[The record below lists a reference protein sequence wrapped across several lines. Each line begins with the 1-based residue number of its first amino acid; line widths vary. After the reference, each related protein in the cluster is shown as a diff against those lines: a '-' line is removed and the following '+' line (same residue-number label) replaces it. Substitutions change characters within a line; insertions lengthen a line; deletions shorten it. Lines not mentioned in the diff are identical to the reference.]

1 MRRGLGLGVL
11 VCAAAGVG
19 AEDRFVAPLPAESEV
34 QLRRDV
40 EYVADA
46 AGRAAFD
53 LYRPARANAPTPV
66 VVFVNGIGTPWMRG
80 HVQYTSWPRAV
91 TARGL
96 AGIAMDSREASVDDD
111 LRRLVAF
118 LGAHATELGVDADRI
133 ALWSCSANVRRGLP
147 LALGLGPAVRSAVAY
162 YGSAEIERFPAD
174 RPVLLVRAGLD
185 NPELNRAIDE
195 MAALAL
201 RQNAPVEVVNLAAG
215 VHGFDLRDDDD
226 AARAAIRRTLDF
238 LEATLSGGVSEA
250 VRAGASRAA
259 AAAAV
264 AQGDWP
270 AAASAWQRV
279 VAERPADAN
288 AWQRLG
294 DAKRQLADR
303 AGALTAFE
311 RARARLAE
319 PRPDQLRR
327 GRHPRRGRRRG
338 ARLRDAPLDG
348 PAPALLPRAARDEPG
363 LRRGAWR
370 RALRGAPRR
379 RSSSTSLRIG
389 RGQVLNRGVRRA

>member
-1 MRRGLGLGVL
+1 MRRGLGWFWL
-11 VCAAAGVG
+11 VCAAAGAG
-19 AEDRFVAPLPAESEV
+19 AEDRFVAPLPPESEV
-34 QLRRDV
+34 RLRRDV

-118 LGAHATELGVDADRI
+118 LGAHAAELGVDADRI

-279 VAERPADAN
+279 MAERPADAN

-311 RARARLAE
+311 RALALGSPNRGQISFAVAGIHAEAGDVERAFATLRSMGPLLRFFREPLATS
-319 PRPDQLRR
+319 PVFAAVR
-327 GRHPRRGRRRG
+327 GD
-338 ARLRDAPLDG
+338 ARYE
-348 PAPALLPRAARDEPG
+348 ALLAGVPQ
-363 LRRGAWR
+363 
-370 RALRGAPRR
+370 APR
-379 RSSSTSLRIG
+379 
-389 RGQVLNRGVRRA
+389 

>member
-1 MRRGLGLGVL
+1 MV
-11 VCAAAGVG
+11 VCAAAAVD
-19 AEDRFVAPLPAESEV
+19 AQDRFVAPLPADADV
-34 QLRRDV
+34 QVRRDV

-53 LYRPARANAPTPV
+53 LYRPARASAPTPV
-66 VVFVNGIGTPWMRG
+66 VVFVNGIGAPWMRG

-111 LRRLVAF
+111 LRRLVAH
-118 LGAHATELGVDADRI
+118 LGAHAAELGVDADRI

-147 LALGLGPAVRSAVAY
+147 LALGFGPAVRSAVAY
-162 YGSAEIERFPAD
+162 YGSAQVERFPAD
-174 RPVLLVRAGLD
+174 RPLLLVRAGLD
-185 NPELNRAIDE
+185 NPELNHAIDE

-201 RQNAPVEVVNLAAG
+201 RQNAPVEVLNLAAG
-215 VHGFDLRDDDD
+215 VHGFDLRDDDE

-238 LEATLSGGVSEA
+238 LEATLAGGVSEA

-264 AQGDWP
+264 ARKDWP
-270 AAASAWQRV
+270 AAATAWQRV
-279 VAERPADAN
+279 VAERPAAS

-303 AGALTAFE
+303 EGALQAFE
-311 RARARLAE
+311 KALELGSPNRGQIGFAVAGLHAEAGDVERAFASLRSMGPLLRFFREPLATSPSFAALRADPRYEALLAGV
-319 PRPDQLRR
+319 P
-327 GRHPRRGRRRG
+327 
-338 ARLRDAPLDG
+338 
-348 PAPALLPRAARDEPG
+348 PAPR
-363 LRRGAWR
+363 
-370 RALRGAPRR
+370 
-379 RSSSTSLRIG
+379 
-389 RGQVLNRGVRRA
+389 